1 MGIFYVGGKL
11 PLYYRS
17 SSKTAAESVSP
28 IMPATYTAV
37 YLSPHLDDAA
47 LSCGAQIYD
56 RTAAGES
63 ALIVT
68 VMAGS
73 PPPIAEAEQSA
84 YIAGLHA
91 RWQLAGDAAAERRA
105 EDAAACAV
113 LGADYLHLSVP
124 DCIYRLHP
132 QSGAPLYTS
141 DADIFGDIDPAEE
154 GALADAIALLLRDL
168 PPARE
173 VIAPLGVGHHVDH
186 LLVRAAAERVWP
198 AGLFYYEDYPY
209 AEQASAV
216 TRALGDDLRA
226 WRPEVQEVTAAGLAA
241 KCDAVWAYRSQM
253 STFFAD
259 RAAMEARLRSYA
271 EQVGGERVWYNLSQ
285 WP

>member
-1 MGIFYVGGKL
+1 MQ
-11 PLYYRS
+11 
-17 SSKTAAESVSP
+17 TP
-28 IMPATYTAV
+28 IATQYNAI
-37 YLSPHLDDAA
+37 YLAPHLDDVA
-47 LSCGAQIYD
+47 LSCGGQVSD
-56 RTAAGES
+56 RTKSGKHI
-63 ALIVT
+63 LIVT

-73 PPPIAEAEQSA
+73 PVLTTESE
-84 YIAGLHA
+84 YIASLHD

-105 EDAAACAV
+105 EDAAACAI
-113 LGADYLHLSVP
+113 LGADYLHLDVP
-124 DCIYRLHP
+124 DCIYRLSP
-132 QSGAPLYTS
+132 EDGTPLYNS
-141 DADIFGDIDPAEE
+141 DFDIFGEIHPAEAKLAE
-154 GALADAIALLLRDL
+154 HVAQLFRAL
-168 PPARE
+168 PAAGKI
-173 VIAPLGVGHHVDH
+173 VAPLTVGHHVDH

-198 AGLFYYEDYPY
+198 AGLCYYEDYPY

-226 WRPEVQEVTAAGLAA
+226 WRPEVQEITAAGLAA

-259 RAAMEARLRSYA
+259 RAAMEARIRGYL